1 MKPVGTIP
9 ESQSPKVSKINSTF
23 FFLLTIGFP
32 KYVNLIDK
40 KNSYKSC
47 PPT

>member
-1 MKPVGTIP
+1 MKPVP

-23 FFLLTIGFP
+23 FFLLTIGIP